1 MKTYTFTDADGKKKT
16 AKVQDNVFDVLKELD
31 KQERLDD
38 RRETRRCQSLESSM
52 ENGFDVIDDTA
63 DIDVILDKK
72 ERYKAL
78 CFALAKL
85 PNAQRELIQKV
96 FFERIP
102 QVEIAKQEGVS
113 HVAIICRLQVILKKL
128 KEILS

>member
-1 MKTYTFTDADGKKKT
+1 MKTYTFTDADGKKQS
-16 AKVQDNVFDVLKELD
+16 ANVQDSIYGELTELD

-38 RRETRRCQSLESSM
+38 RRETRRCQSLEASM

-78 CFALAKL
+78 YAALAKL
-85 PNAQRELIQKV
+85 PAKQRELIQKV
-96 FFERIP
+96 FFEGIS
-102 QVEIAKQEGVS
+102 QAEIARREDVS
-113 HVAIICRLQVILKKL
+113 RVAIAIRLQKILTKL
-128 KEILS
+128 RKLLI